1 MQCSWLWSFLS
12 KIGTYYVHCHR
23 KHSQIGSNSVDNED
37 DETDNPETE
46 DVLNDETTT
55 SHNNFER
62 KLSEAQYL
70 LKLKSQH
77 NFTQIFISEIIDAT
91 KGLIADRLQIVK
103 KNNIL
108 NFKKTFYF

>member
-1 MQCSWLWSFLS
+1 MHQISQRIAVQLAVELPFKNRHILCPLS
-12 KIGTYYVHCHR
+12 Q

-46 DVLNDETTT
+46 DILNDETTT

-77 NFTQIFISEIIDAT
+77 NLTQISISEIIDAT

-103 KNNIL
+103 KKLI
-108 NFKKTFYF
+108 F

>member
-1 MQCSWLWSFLS
+1 MSIVIENIAKLGVIQLTM
-12 KIGTYYVHCHR
+12 KMM
-23 KHSQIGSNSVDNED
+23 K
-37 DETDNPETE
+37 DNPETE

-55 SHNNFER
+55 SHSNFER

-77 NFTQIFISEIIDAT
+77 NLTQISISEIIDAT

>member
-1 MQCSWLWSFLS
+1 MSIVIENIAKLGVIQLTMKMMKLTIPKQKTFL
-12 KIGTYYVHCHR
+12 I
-23 KHSQIGSNSVDNED
+23 
-37 DETDNPETE
+37 
-46 DVLNDETTT
+46 

-77 NFTQIFISEIIDAT
+77 NLTQISISEIIDAT

-103 KNNIL
+103 KNNNL

>member
-1 MQCSWLWSFLS
+1 MSIVIENIAKLGV
-12 KIGTYYVHCHR
+12 IH
-23 KHSQIGSNSVDNED
+23 

-46 DVLNDETTT
+46 DFLNDETTT

-77 NFTQIFISEIIDAT
+77 NLTQISISEIIDAT
-91 KGLIADRLQIVK
+91 KGLIADRLQIVEK
-103 KNNIL
+103 K
-108 NFKKTFYF
+108 YFEF

>member
-46 DVLNDETTT
+46 DFLNDETIT

-77 NFTQIFISEIIDAT
+77 NLTQISISEIIDAT

-103 KNNIL
+103 QKII
-108 NFKKTFYF
+108 F

>member
-1 MQCSWLWSFLS
+1 MQCSWLWSFLK

-23 KHSQIGSNSVDNED
+23 KHSQIGNNSVDNED

-46 DVLNDETTT
+46 DFLNDETTT
-55 SHNNFER
+55 SNNNFER

-77 NFTQIFISEIIDAT
+77 NLTQISISEIIDAT

-103 KNNIL
+103 KKNIL

>member
-12 KIGTYYVHCHR
+12 KIGTYYVNCHR
-23 KHSQIGSNSVDNED
+23 KHSQIGSNSVDIED

-55 SHNNFER
+55 SHSNFER

-77 NFTQIFISEIIDAT
+77 NLTQISISEIIDAT

-103 KNNIL
+103 KIII
-108 NFKKTFYF
+108 F